1 MTQAPSAA
9 PPQPEAE
16 EPSEETGLR
25 ARLRRRLS
33 RLLPRTRKQQALYAL
48 LFLLFLFALF
58 EWRSSISYEAYIIVT
73 PEEDQTI
80 GISPPTSE
88 LFDFGELPQGGAG
101 SVNLIL
107 QNEGPIPTR
116 FFIVPVGSIR
126 QFIKLDEAFILLQPG
141 EAQVVK
147 VTAVVPRTANTG
159 EYSGRVVVIRSPWPP
174 WP

>member
-16 EPSEETGLR
+16 GPSEETGLL
-25 ARLRRRLS
+25 ARLGR
-33 RLLPRTRKQQALYAL
+33 RLLPRTRKQQAVYVL
-48 LFLLFLFALF
+48 LFLLFLVALF
-58 EWRSSISYEAYIIVT
+58 EWRSSISYEMYIVVT

-88 LFDFGELPQGGAG
+88 LFDFGELPQGGSG

-107 QNEGPIPTR
+107 RNDGPIPTR
-116 FFIVPVGSIR
+116 FFLVPVGSIR
-126 QFIKLDEAFILLQPG
+126 QFIKLDDAFIFLKPG

-147 VTAVVPRTANTG
+147 VSAVVPRTANTG